1 MPGLVPGISCGQARR
16 RVGAAFRAHD
26 PVGVRDVDGRNESG
40 HDVEGAGPRS
50 TSRRKPSGLRG
61 GKSDEHIH
69 SRGCTAAFKTIELV
83 PKEAE
88 LRVQLA
94 AGYRLVEHFGW
105 NESIYGHLTVRVPG
119 PERHFLINPF
129 GLRYGEVTASN
140 LVKITLEGEIV
151 GDTEWSV
158 NAAGYAIHGAI
169 HKAAPDA
176 HCVMHTH
183 SPAGMAVAA
192 LECGLLPIS
201 LDATLFHGTV
211 GYHEYEGA
219 IVSEGEKDRLVDDL
233 GNNRALILRNHG
245 LLTVGRTIPE
255 AFLYL
260 HRLETACKTQV
271 DALAMNSALSLV
283 PEEICEKSAR
293 QIDAFSQHV
302 NDIGALEFQAYMRML
317 DQTDAGYRE

>member
-1 MPGLVPGISCGQARR
+1 MSTSTAEAATAKFKTIQLVPG
-16 RVGAAFRAHD
+16 
-26 PVGVRDVDGRNESG
+26 
-40 HDVEGAGPRS
+40 
-50 TSRRKPSGLRG
+50 
-61 GKSDEHIH
+61 
-69 SRGCTAAFKTIELV
+69 
-83 PKEAE
+83 EAE

-94 AGYRLVEHFGW
+94 AAYRMVEHFGW

-151 GDTEWSV
+151 GRAEWPV

-201 LDATLFHGTV
+201 LDATLFHGMV
-211 GYHEYEGA
+211 GYHDYEGA
-219 IVSEGEKDRLVDDL
+219 VVSEDEKARLVQDL
-233 GNNRALILRNHG
+233 GRNRALILRNHG
-245 LLTVGRTIPE
+245 LVTVGRTIAE

-271 DALAMNSALSLV
+271 DALAMNSALVQV
-283 PEEICEKSAR
+283 PDEVCEKSLR
-293 QIDAFSQHV
+293 EIDAFSLHA
-302 NDIGALEFQAYMRML
+302 NDIGALEFQAFMRML

>member
-1 MPGLVPGISCGQARR
+1 M
-16 RVGAAFRAHD
+16 
-26 PVGVRDVDGRNESG
+26 
-40 HDVEGAGPRS
+40 S
-50 TSRRKPSGLRG
+50 TSRAQAA
-61 GKSDEHIH
+61 
-69 SRGCTAAFKTIELV
+69 TAAFKTIELV

-94 AGYRLVEHFGW
+94 AAYRLVEHFGW

-169 HKAAPDA
+169 HKGAPDA

-219 IVSEGEKDRLVDDL
+219 IVSVAR
-233 GNNRALILRNHG
+233 RNG
-245 LLTVGRTIPE
+245 WWTTS
-255 AFLYL
+255 AA
-260 HRLETACKTQV
+260 TARSS
-271 DALAMNSALSLV
+271 SATTAS
-283 PEEICEKSAR
+283 
-293 QIDAFSQHV
+293 
-302 NDIGALEFQAYMRML
+302 
-317 DQTDAGYRE
+317 

>member
-1 MPGLVPGISCGQARR
+1 MSASTAE
-16 RVGAAFRAHD
+16 AATAPF
-26 PVGVRDVDGRNESG
+26 ET
-40 HDVEGAGPRS
+40 VELAP
-50 TSRRKPSGLRG
+50 
-61 GKSDEHIH
+61 
-69 SRGCTAAFKTIELV
+69 A
-83 PKEAE
+83 EAE

-94 AGYRLVEHFGW
+94 AAYRLVEHFGW

-140 LVKITLEGEIV
+140 LVKITLGGEIV

-169 HKAAPDA
+169 HSHAPEA

-192 LECGLLPIS
+192 LQCGLLPIS
-201 LDATLFHGTV
+201 LDATLFHGTL

-219 IVSEGEKDRLVDDL
+219 IVSEAEKARLVRDL
-233 GNNRALILRNHG
+233 GRNRALILRNHG
-245 LLTVGRTIPE
+245 LVTVGRTIAE

-271 DALAMNSALSLV
+271 DALAMNSAPSLV
-283 PEEICEKSAR
+283 PEEICEKSA
-293 QIDAFSQHV
+293 QEIDAFSQHV
-302 NDIGALEFQAYMRML
+302 SDIGALEFQAYMRML
-317 DQTDAGYRE
+317 DEMDAGFRE

>member
-1 MPGLVPGISCGQARR
+1 MSTSTARADTIRLVPS
-16 RVGAAFRAHD
+16 
-26 PVGVRDVDGRNESG
+26 
-40 HDVEGAGPRS
+40 
-50 TSRRKPSGLRG
+50 
-61 GKSDEHIH
+61 
-69 SRGCTAAFKTIELV
+69 
-83 PKEAE
+83 EAE

-94 AGYRLVEHFGW
+94 AAYRLVEHFGW

-119 PERHFLINPF
+119 PERHFLINPY

-140 LVKITLEGEIV
+140 LVKITLAGEIV
-151 GDTEWSV
+151 GESAWPV

-169 HKAAPDA
+169 HAHAPEA

-219 IVSEGEKDRLVDDL
+219 IVSEDEKARLVRDL
-233 GNNRALILRNHG
+233 GRNRALILRNHG
-245 LLTVGRTIPE
+245 LVTVGRTIAE

-260 HRLETACKTQV
+260 HRLETACRTQV
-271 DALAMNSALSLV
+271 DALAMNSALSYV
-283 PEEICEKSAR
+283 PDEISAQSAR
-293 QIDAFSQHV
+293 QIDDFSTHV
-302 NDIGALEFQAYMRML
+302 SDIGALEFAAFMRLL
-317 DQTDAGYRE
+317 DERGVGYRG

>member
-1 MPGLVPGISCGQARR
+1 MSTATAR
-16 RVGAAFRAHD
+16 
-26 PVGVRDVDGRNESG
+26 
-40 HDVEGAGPRS
+40 VE
-50 TSRRKPSGLRG
+50 
-61 GKSDEHIH
+61 
-69 SRGCTAAFKTIELV
+69 TIEPV
-83 PKEAE
+83 QSEAE

-94 AGYRLVEHFGW
+94 AAYRLVEHFGW

-119 PERHFLINPF
+119 PERHFLINPY

-140 LVKITLEGEIV
+140 LVKITLDGEIV
-151 GDTEWSV
+151 GESEWSV

-201 LDATLFHGTV
+201 MDATLFHGTV

-219 IVSEGEKDRLVDDL
+219 VVSEDEKARLVRDL
-233 GNNRALILRNHG
+233 GQNRALILRNHG
-245 LLTVGRTIPE
+245 LVTVGRTIPE

-260 HRLETACKTQV
+260 HKLETACKTQV
-271 DALAMNSALSLV
+271 DALAMNSALVHV
-283 PEEICEKSAR
+283 PEDVCEKSLR
-293 QIDAFSQHV
+293 EFDDFSRHV
-302 NDIGALEFQAYMRML
+302 GDIGTLEFQAFMRML
-317 DQTDAGYRE
+317 DQEDAGYRE